1 MARIWNDWAWRPDG
15 ATLEALRRGL
25 AKLRDLRFRRETQ
38 LFDFGRPARRRQR
51 PTSKREQARQQSERE
66 AITRYYTKRS
76 ENTIT
81 VLKIVERANERLAD
95 NERRRARREESDVS
109 WATVLILE
117 GAKTRVWRRYA
128 SLTLAVRATN
138 HEPEFADAPDHL
150 VVHAGTVMG
159 SLTDEELR
167 ALAKEARLKAS
178 DPRPQQLLDLKA
190 YLSKFGQ
197 EFDALSPKAEAAA
210 REEDERFRAQRNGG
224 RVPKSTP
231 PDEAPRGKQQHTAE
245 KETDVKKTTKG
256 KKGKPAARAAKSR
269 KANGDGLGKE
279 GTITR
284 FLCEGIVAKEDDAKL
299 LAAARKKFPKNK
311 VRDYYVS
318 WYRARLK
325 KAGIFKGA

>member
-38 LFDFGRPARRRQR
+38 LFDFGRPARQRQR
-51 PTSKREQARQQSERE
+51 PTPKREQARLQRERE
-66 AITRYYTKRS
+66 AITKYYTKRS

-167 ALAKEARLKAS
+167 ALVKEAKLKAS

-190 YLSKFGQ
+190 YLSKFGS
-197 EFDALSPKAEAAA
+197 EFDKLSPKAEAAA
-210 REEDERFRAQRNGG
+210 KEEDDRFRAQRNGG
-224 RVPKSTP
+224 KVPKSTSS
-231 PDEAPRGKQQHTAE
+231 DNVSSTA
-245 KETDVKKTTKG
+245 KETDVKKTKG
-256 KKGKPAARAAKSR
+256 KKGKPAAKVAKSR
-269 KANGDGLGKE
+269 KSNGDGLGRE
-279 GTITR
+279 GTLTR
-284 FLCEGIVAKEDDAKL
+284 FLCEGIMKKEDDAKL

-311 VRDYYVS
+311 IADHYVS
-318 WYRARLK
+318 WYRTKLK
-325 KAGIFKGA
+325 KDGLYKA